1 MTWTDERGRPPG
13 QGACESGSSQHTR
26 AAIGSAAMKLFETQ
40 GYDRTTVADIA
51 QHAGVSE
58 RTVFRHFPSKRSILL
73 DFERSLDEAFRDAI
87 RASPPPTL
95 TLDAVE
101 HVLLSWAGV
110 LQRQRSAVMRHR
122 LIIEASEELSTYA
135 LESLESHTAHIEAEL
150 ARVFAET
157 VDKRRTARVDMD
169 HQRSSRGRIFR
180 VDEAD
185 LQGVHAASH
194 PA

>member
-1 MTWTDERGRPPG
+1 MRER
-13 QGACESGSSQHTR
+13 QLQQTR

-51 QHAGVSE
+51 QLAGVSE

-73 DFERSLDEAFRDAI
+73 DFEHSLDEAFRDVI

-150 ARVFAET
+150 ARVSPKPSASAERLALT
-157 VDKRRTARVDMD
+157 WIINAVLVVAFSEWMKPTSKASMPRHTQEAIRRVRN
-169 HQRSSRGRIFR
+169 
-180 VDEAD
+180 
-185 LQGVHAASH
+185 AAS
-194 PA
+194 AASS